1 MPYPEPGHT
10 AFPSGRKDYHR
21 NVFFCKG
28 VGWYN
33 YVSNTRYS
41 IGKGGT
47 MIARYTR
54 PEMGKLWDLENK
66 YRKWLDV
73 EIAACEAWAELGEI
87 PRDALSSIKK
97 KAMFNVNKI
106 DEIEKVVKHDVIA
119 FLTSVAQSLGP
130 ESRFIHKGLTSS
142 DILDTA
148 LALLMREAANVII
161 QDIIELM
168 DVLKKQA
175 YKYKETLMIGRSH
188 GVHAEPMT
196 FGIKF
201 ALWYEDMKRNL
212 YRVKRAREAI
222 SVGKLSG
229 AVGTFSNVP
238 PAVEEKV
245 CKKLGLKPEPVAT
258 QVVQRDRHAE
268 YLLAFALVAAS
279 VEKIA
284 LEIRHLQRTEVLEAE
299 EPFMAGQK
307 GSSAMPHKRNPI
319 GCENLS
325 GLARLVRSNAL
336 AALENVALWHE
347 RDISHSSVER
357 VIIPDSSILTDYMLN
372 RMKAIID
379 KLHVYP
385 KRMKENMAMSF
396 GLFNSQRVMLALIDK
411 GLDRDY
417 AYDIV
422 QRNAMKSWKT
432 GSQFRKLLS
441 RDADIK
447 RYLTAKDIDAIFD
460 LKYYLKN
467 TDYIF
472 KRVFGQKR

>member
-1 MPYPEPGHT
+1 
-10 AFPSGRKDYHR
+10 
-21 NVFFCKG
+21 
-28 VGWYN
+28 
-33 YVSNTRYS
+33 
-41 IGKGGT
+41 

-54 PEMGKLWDLENK
+54 PEMGRLWELENK
-66 YRKWLDV
+66 YQKWLDV

-87 PRDALSSIKK
+87 PRDAVSTIRK
-97 KAMFNVNKI
+97 KAKFDVVSI

-119 FLTSVAQSLGP
+119 FLTSVAQNLGP

-148 LALLMREAANVII
+148 LALLMREAADII
-161 QDIIELM
+161 LQDIIELM
-168 DVLKKQA
+168 DVLKKHA

-188 GVHAEPMT
+188 GIHAEPMT
-196 FGIKF
+196 FGLKF
-201 ALWYEDMKRNL
+201 ALWYEDMNRNL
-212 YRVKRAREAI
+212 LRIRKARETI

-229 AVGTFSNVP
+229 AVGTFSNIP

-268 YLLAFALVAAS
+268 YLMTLAIIAAS

-325 GLARLVRSNAL
+325 GLARLVRTNAL
-336 AALENVALWHE
+336 AAVENIALWHE

-372 RMKAIID
+372 RIKGILD

-385 KRMKENMAMSF
+385 KRMKENMSRSY
-396 GLFNSQRVMLALIDK
+396 GLFNSQRVMLALVDK
-411 GLDRDY
+411 GLSRDDAY
-417 AYDIV
+417 AVV
-422 QRNAMKSWKT
+422 QKNAMKSWKT
-432 GSQFRKLLS
+432 GAQFRKLLS
-441 RDADIK
+441 RDAAV
-447 RYLTAKDIDAIFD
+447 RRCLTVREIEDIFD

-467 TDYIF
+467 VDHIF
-472 KRVFGQKR
+472 GRVFGKRR

>member
-1 MPYPEPGHT
+1 
-10 AFPSGRKDYHR
+10 
-21 NVFFCKG
+21 
-28 VGWYN
+28 
-33 YVSNTRYS
+33 
-41 IGKGGT
+41 

-87 PRDALSSIKK
+87 PKDALSTIRK
-97 KAMFNVNKI
+97 KAMFDVNKI

-148 LALLMREAANVII
+148 LALLMREASDMIMK
-161 QDIIELM
+161 DITELM

-188 GVHAEPMT
+188 GIHAEPMT
-196 FGIKF
+196 FGLKF

-212 YRVKRAREAI
+212 SRVRRVRETVSI
-222 SVGKLSG
+222 GKLSG
-229 AVGTFSNVP
+229 AVGTFSNIP

-268 YLLAFALVAAS
+268 YLLTLALIAAS
-279 VEKIA
+279 IEKIA

-336 AALENVALWHE
+336 AALENIALWHE

-357 VIIPDSSILTDYMLN
+357 VVIPDSSILTDYMLH
-372 RMKAIID
+372 RIRGILE

-385 KRMKENMAMSF
+385 KRMKENMARSF

-411 GLDRDY
+411 GLSRDF
-417 AYDIV
+417 AYDVV
-422 QRNAMKSWKT
+422 QRNAMKSWRT
-432 GSQFRKLLS
+432 ETQFRKLLS

-447 RYLTAKDIDAIFD
+447 KHLTAREIGNIFD
-460 LKYYLKN
+460 IGYYLKN
-467 TDYIF
+467 VDHIF
-472 KRVFGQKR
+472 GRVFRQKQ